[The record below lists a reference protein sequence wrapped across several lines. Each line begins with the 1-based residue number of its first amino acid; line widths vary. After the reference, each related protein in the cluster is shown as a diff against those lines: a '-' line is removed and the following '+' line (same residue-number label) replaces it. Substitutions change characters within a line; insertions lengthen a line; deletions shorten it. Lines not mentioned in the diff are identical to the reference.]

1 MFYLN
6 LPDTNT
12 LSSRKYVM
20 KDSNT
25 TYRLLIRL
33 KEGKMVQASQLQLN
47 LRKVEQAFYISI
59 FNLSSKWM
67 NNLFPHS
74 DM

>member
-1 MFYLN
+1 
-6 LPDTNT
+6 
-12 LSSRKYVM
+12 M

-59 FNLSSKWM
+59 FNLWSKWM
-67 NNLFPHS
+67 NNPFPHS

>member
-1 MFYLN
+1 MFHLN

-20 KDSNT
+20 KGNNT

-33 KEGKMVQASQLQLN
+33 KEGKLVQASQLQLN

-67 NNLFPHS
+67 NNPFPHS